1 MMFSGALGIFAR
13 SKLLVTVSSVM
24 YTRAARLGL
33 QSRYCTLT
41 AATAAMVFLNVL
53 LRADSRY
60 CALAAATAA
69 MSNLKGVSLSQVW
82 ILLNVPGPSVP

>member
-1 MMFSGALGIFAR
+1 MQAMMFSGALGIFAR

-24 YTRAARLGL
+24 YARAARLGL
-33 QSRYCTLT
+33 QSRYCRLT

-60 CALAAATAA
+60 CGHDLLECAA
-69 MSNLKGVSLSQVW
+69 SG
-82 ILLNVPGPSVP
+82 